1 MNKNLAISLTALS
14 ALALSACSE
23 KDQKGVPLEYSSVQG
38 TLIDVQISGSGENGI
53 WYLIDTDNNPST
65 AEYTGC
71 LWHLYTPDEIL
82 EAYNDKQAKPTMSLA
97 QWNKKLNL
105 LRKAPEK
112 TRE

>member
-1 MNKNLAISLTALS
+1 MT
-14 ALALSACSE
+14 
-23 KDQKGVPLEYSSVQG
+23 PG
-38 TLIDVQISGSGENGI
+38 TLIEVKSFPSGQLGKEQM

-71 LWHLYTPDEIL
+71 LWHLYTSDEIL

-97 QWNKKLNL
+97 QWNKKLNQ
-105 LRKAPEK
+105 LRKAPVK